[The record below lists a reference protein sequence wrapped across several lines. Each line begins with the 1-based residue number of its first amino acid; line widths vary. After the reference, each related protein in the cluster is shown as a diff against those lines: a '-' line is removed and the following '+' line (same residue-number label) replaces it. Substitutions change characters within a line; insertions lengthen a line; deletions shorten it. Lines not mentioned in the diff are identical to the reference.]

1 MSNLYKN
8 VLNIMLNNYNSSQS
22 LESVQCKETFNC
34 STLCLTDIYH
44 NHKKRKYNCTTI
56 TSMYVLR
63 FCNRYSSEIY
73 HILNDKI
80 PRLSSG
86 DLIFSIGCGSCMET
100 IGIEKYCRDN
110 NILGVCY
117 EGVDSNTIW
126 QNVTNTCCVS
136 SNYLYSRLSPVS
148 NRDQFLPMLPNIK
161 ILLLNYMLSDYK
173 NHNNDFQNYLN
184 TYVMED
190 LNLMNN
196 DTYLII
202 NDQNHSDEWEDD
214 FDDWSSTLDN
224 TQYVIQRYFFDPGNK
239 RCNPYGH
246 NRMAINSLVFSNTGL
261 DPRITTYFQD
271 NLPCCE
277 SAVVIIHKL

>member
-110 NILGVCY
+110 NIRGVSY
-117 EGVDSNTIW
+117 EGIDSNSQW
-126 QNVTNTCCVS
+126 QNITNTCCVS
-136 SNYLYSRLSPVS
+136 SNYLSSRRSQFS
-148 NRDQFLPMLPNIK
+148 NRQQFLPMLPNIK

-184 TYVMED
+184 NYVMED

-214 FDDWSSTLDN
+214 FDAWSSTLNN
-224 TQYVIQRYFFDPGNK
+224 THYEVKRYFFDPVNK

-246 NRMAINSLVFSNTGL
+246 NRMPNKTLVFSNNGL

>member
-1 MSNLYKN
+1 
-8 VLNIMLNNYNSSQS
+8 MLNNYNSSQS

-110 NILGVCY
+110 NIRGVSY
-117 EGVDSNTIW
+117 EGIDSNSQW
-126 QNVTNTCCVS
+126 QNITNTCCVS
-136 SNYLYSRLSPVS
+136 SNYLSSRRSQFS
-148 NRDQFLPMLPNIK
+148 NRQQFLPMLPNIK

-214 FDDWSSTLDN
+214 FDAWSSTLNN
-224 TQYVIQRYFFDPGNK
+224 THYEVKRYFFDPGNK

-277 SAVVIIHKL
+277 SAVVVIHKL

>member
-1 MSNLYKN
+1 MSNLYQN

-136 SNYLYSRLSPVS
+136 SNYLYSQLSPVS

-214 FDDWSSTLDN
+214 FDAWSSTLNN
-224 TQYVIQRYFFDPGNK
+224 T
-239 RCNPYGH
+239 H
-246 NRMAINSLVFSNTGL
+246 
-261 DPRITTYFQD
+261 
-271 NLPCCE
+271 
-277 SAVVIIHKL
+277 

>member
-1 MSNLYKN
+1 MFNATK
-8 VLNIMLNNYNSSQS
+8 
-22 LESVQCKETFNC
+22 FNC
-34 STLCLTDIYH
+34 STQCLSDIYH
-44 NHKKRKYNCTTI
+44 VHKNRTYNCQTI
-56 TSMYVLR
+56 IPMYVLR

-73 HILNDKI
+73 HILNDLI

-148 NRDQFLPMLPNIK
+148 NRDQFLPMLANIK

-184 TYVMED
+184 NYVMED

-277 SAVVIIHKL
+277 SAVVVIHKL

>member
-1 MSNLYKN
+1 
-8 VLNIMLNNYNSSQS
+8 
-22 LESVQCKETFNC
+22 
-34 STLCLTDIYH
+34 
-44 NHKKRKYNCTTI
+44 
-56 TSMYVLR
+56 
-63 FCNRYSSEIY
+63 
-73 HILNDKI
+73 
-80 PRLSSG
+80 
-86 DLIFSIGCGSCMET
+86 
-100 IGIEKYCRDN
+100 
-110 NILGVCY
+110 
-117 EGVDSNTIW
+117 
-126 QNVTNTCCVS
+126 
-136 SNYLYSRLSPVS
+136 
-148 NRDQFLPMLPNIK
+148 MLPNIK

-173 NHNNDFQNYLN
+173 NHNNDFQDYLN
-184 TYVMED
+184 NYVMED

-214 FDDWSSTLDN
+214 FDAWSSTLDN

>member
-1 MSNLYKN
+1 MSNLYQN

-110 NILGVCY
+110 NIRGVSY
-117 EGVDSNTIW
+117 EGIDSNLK
-126 QNVTNTCCVS
+126 C
-136 SNYLYSRLSPVS
+136 
-148 NRDQFLPMLPNIK
+148 K
-161 ILLLNYMLSDYK
+161 
-173 NHNNDFQNYLN
+173 
-184 TYVMED
+184 
-190 LNLMNN
+190 
-196 DTYLII
+196 
-202 NDQNHSDEWEDD
+202 
-214 FDDWSSTLDN
+214 
-224 TQYVIQRYFFDPGNK
+224 
-239 RCNPYGH
+239 
-246 NRMAINSLVFSNTGL
+246 
-261 DPRITTYFQD
+261 
-271 NLPCCE
+271 
-277 SAVVIIHKL
+277 